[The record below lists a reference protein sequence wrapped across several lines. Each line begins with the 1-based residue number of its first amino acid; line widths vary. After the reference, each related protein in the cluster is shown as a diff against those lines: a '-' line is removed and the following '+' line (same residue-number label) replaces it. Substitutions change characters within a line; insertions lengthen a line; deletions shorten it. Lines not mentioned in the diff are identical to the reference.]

1 MAASLRPVCAKAA
14 GGVSVRFY
22 LVPCG
27 GISRSGSC
35 CRDDLNRRHAA
46 VVLFRPRH
54 AAVNLLV
61 VRETDPK
68 LTKTDLAIYILHPK
82 PTQSTYF
89 QTQFNLDCNII

>member
-1 MAASLRPVCAKAA
+1 MFA
-14 GGVSVRFY
+14 RFY

-27 GISRSGSC
+27 GISR
-35 CRDDLNRRHAA
+35 A

-82 PTQSTYF
+82 PTQPTYF
-89 QTQFNLDCNII
+89 QTQFNPDCNII